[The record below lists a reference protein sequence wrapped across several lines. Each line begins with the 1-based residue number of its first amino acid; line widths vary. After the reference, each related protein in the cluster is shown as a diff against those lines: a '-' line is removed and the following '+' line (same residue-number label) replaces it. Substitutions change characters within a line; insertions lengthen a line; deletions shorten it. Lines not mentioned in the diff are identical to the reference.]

1 MLDLAE
7 LRRRLADSAPH
18 SPRLARQLEGVDL
31 ASLQSSAELARIPI
45 LRKSDLS
52 ALQREDPPFAGIAKS
67 AGAFKRLF
75 LSPGPI
81 FEGEAHGEDPYGA
94 KSAFA
99 AAGFVA
105 GDVVLNC
112 FAYHLTPG
120 GFIMESG
127 AHALGCAVIPAGPGS
142 VEQTLQ
148 AIAHLRPSGYVGPP
162 DYLKILLDKAGDA
175 DVSSIRRALVS
186 GGALPASLRAE
197 MEQRGVRTRQAFATA
212 ELGVVGYETDGAD
225 GAVAP
230 GLKVNEDVLVEIVR
244 PGSGDPLPAGGVG
257 EIVVTALRGA
267 FPLLRFATGDLSAFL
282 DPNRIR
288 GWMGRADQTT
298 KVKGMFVPPAA
309 IVEVGR
315 RHPQLQGLRLV
326 VRREGEQD
334 SMTLIAETAAPS
346 DALAEAVAA
355 TLQATTKMR
364 GRVEFV
370 APGALPNDG
379 KTIADERPAG

>member
-127 AHALGCAVIPAGPGS
+127 AHALGCAVIPAGPGTA
-142 VEQTLQ
+142 EQTLQ

-162 DYLKILLDKAGDA
+162 DYLKILLDKAQA
-175 DVSSIRRALVS
+175 TRDVSSIRKALVS

-212 ELGVVGYETDGAD
+212 ELGVVAYETDGAD
-225 GAVAP
+225 GARSAGP
-230 GLKVNEDVLVEIVR
+230 EGQR
-244 PGSGDPLPAGGVG
+244 GRAGGDRPARLGRPVAG
-257 EIVVTALRGA
+257 GRRRRNRRDGA
-267 FPLLRFATGDLSAFL
+267 ARQRSRCCAS
-282 DPNRIR
+282 
-288 GWMGRADQTT
+288 
-298 KVKGMFVPPAA
+298 PPATSPLSLTRTA
-309 IVEVGR
+309 FAAGW
-315 RHPQLQGLRLV
+315 
-326 VRREGEQD
+326 
-334 SMTLIAETAAPS
+334 AAPIRRPRS
-346 DALAEAVAA
+346 RACSFPRRKSSRSA
-355 TLQATTKMR
+355 
-364 GRVEFV
+364 
-370 APGALPNDG
+370 GAIPNCEG
-379 KTIADERPAG
+379 